1 MLYLQAGS
9 IKLKK
14 IHHKVFFSIF
24 FILSMCSCENR
35 MEKSLAECEAYG
47 VSRDTCYKAERDDA
61 RSYQEQSHIRYDR
74 ALKAAEEVRLRRK
87 AK

>member
-1 MLYLQAGS
+1 
-9 IKLKK
+9 
-14 IHHKVFFSIF
+14 
-24 FILSMCSCENR
+24 
-35 MEKSLAECEAYG
+35 MEQRLAECEAYG

-87 AK
+87 AKSIWCRNDVEFLSHKQILYDKCK

>member
-1 MLYLQAGS
+1 
-9 IKLKK
+9 
-14 IHHKVFFSIF
+14 
-24 FILSMCSCENR
+24 
-35 MEKSLAECEAYG
+35 MEQRLAECEAYG